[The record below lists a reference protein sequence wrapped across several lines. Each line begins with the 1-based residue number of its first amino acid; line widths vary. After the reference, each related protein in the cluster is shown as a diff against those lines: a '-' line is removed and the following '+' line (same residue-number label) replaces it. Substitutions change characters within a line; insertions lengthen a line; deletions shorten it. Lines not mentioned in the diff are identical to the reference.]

1 MYLLKGPNG
10 DGWAVPASKEAFGI
24 GDGGGRGETLSV
36 VGLACVF
43 LALLP
48 GLQGA

>member
-24 GDGGGRGETLSV
+24 GDGGGRGGVDFGCCS
-36 VGLACVF
+36 G
-43 LALLP
+43 
-48 GLQGA
+48 